1 LITADLKITAI
12 GFDAIEVTGIQ
23 TPTQTDGG
31 WMRSRISACIMKR
44 KLLVVSLL
52 VAALIAAFSVAL
64 TMADQNKGAANIK
77 INAGKKG
84 NVPFP
89 HRQHQDRL
97 DDCKICHSVFPQKSG
112 SIAELKAAGKLKKKY
127 VMNKLCTKCHK
138 EKKRAGQ
145 KSGPT
150 KCTTCHIKIK

>member
-1 LITADLKITAI
+1 MR
-12 GFDAIEVTGIQ
+12 IQ
-23 TPTQTDGG
+23 
-31 WMRSRISACIMKR
+31 
-44 KLLVVSLL
+44 LLVVSLL
-52 VAALIAAFSVAL
+52 VAALITGFSVVLA
-64 TMADQNKGAANIK
+64 MADQNKGAASIE

-84 NVPFP
+84 KVPFP

-97 DDCKICHSVFPQKSG
+97 DDCKICHSVFPQKPG

-150 KCTTCHIKIK
+150 KCTTCHIKAKTSN